1 MRAVGTPLSLLG
13 PSLTRGCAEEVGADT
28 ERPPPQHGIH
38 PIQRSGEQEVGIRLG
53 SRRGKRKG
61 RARLAPAPPPSRG
74 APAWVE
80 GGTASPSHFLS
91 SRSSPPPVA
100 SSPSFLSRGPPVPR
114 AGAEDRPTLRADG
127 GADRTLSSGLQL
139 ENFEHPGASGAVG
152 VKDTLLV
159 IPRRTTALQRL
170 LPARHRE
177 AWLTKSHSIL
187 MTAVT
192 LGSADAPPTTPG
204 SRKSPF
210 ISQCSVA
217 P

>member
-1 MRAVGTPLSLLG
+1 M
-13 PSLTRGCAEEVGADT
+13 
-28 ERPPPQHGIH
+28 
-38 PIQRSGEQEVGIRLG
+38 G

-114 AGAEDRPTLRADG
+114 AGAEDRPTLRTDW

-139 ENFEHPGASGAVG
+139 EIFERPGAPGAVG

-177 AWLTKSHSIL
+177 AWLTQ
-187 MTAVT
+187 VT
-192 LGSADAPPTTPG
+192 QHLGDSCDSGLCRRSSYHPRRPQIPVYLPMLCG
-204 SRKSPF
+204 SLGFRTLWNPLPSP
-210 ISQCSVA
+210 SLVEHPLCAGLWEPSWDTLLLPVEQRV
-217 P
+217 